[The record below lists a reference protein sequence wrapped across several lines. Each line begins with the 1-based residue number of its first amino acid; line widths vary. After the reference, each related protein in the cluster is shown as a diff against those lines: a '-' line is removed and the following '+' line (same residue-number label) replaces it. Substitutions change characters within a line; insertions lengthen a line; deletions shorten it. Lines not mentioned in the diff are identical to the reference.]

1 MGTARAAAEEAG
13 RDPAE
18 LKCIV
23 CAPSMVTD
31 DIALAR
37 DETRWFPAMVSNHV
51 QDLIER
57 YGTDGSVI
65 PKDLTDY
72 VAARKF
78 YDYNE
83 HSRVGA
89 KHGAFVTGRD
99 LRPLLGHRQRRPD
112 QGEAAGARDAGR
124 RPLLDLPDDPQPG
137 GDPRRLRGA
146 HHPRVQGRG
155 GIDDAAAEQVEA
167 WRSVAAGWERRR
179 DLFAR
184 STAAL
189 SERMVELLQPEPG
202 QRILELAAGPGEV
215 GFFALPRLH
224 PGGELI
230 STDVAPEMVD
240 TARRRAEELGL
251 EGVRFSVED
260 AAALTLGVDSVDG
273 VLCRFG
279 LMLVTE
285 MGQAA
290 SEMARVT
297 RPGGR
302 VVLAVWAGPQVNPW
316 ITASG
321 KAALELGLVERPDPE
336 APGPFRLSDP
346 DRLASVVTSG
356 GLAIERVED
365 FTVTWVAGSLDEWWE
380 TTEDTSRML
389 SALLERLSSGEI
401 ATLRARAMSL
411 LEEHVAADGSL
422 SVPGVARIV
431 VATA

>member
-1 MGTARAAAEEAG
+1 
-13 RDPAE
+13 
-18 LKCIV
+18 
-23 CAPSMVTD
+23 
-31 DIALAR
+31 
-37 DETRWFPAMVSNHV
+37 
-51 QDLIER
+51 
-57 YGTDGSVI
+57 
-65 PKDLTDY
+65 
-72 VAARKF
+72 
-78 YDYNE
+78 
-83 HSRVGA
+83 
-89 KHGAFVTGRD
+89 
-99 LRPLLGHRQRRPD
+99 
-112 QGEAAGARDAGR
+112 
-124 RPLLDLPDDPQPG
+124 
-137 GDPRRLRGA
+137 
-146 HHPRVQGRG
+146 
-155 GIDDAAAEQVEA
+155 
-167 WRSVAAGWERRR
+167 
-179 DLFAR
+179 
-184 STAAL
+184 
-189 SERMVELLQPEPG
+189 MVELLQPEPG

-215 GFFALPRLH
+215 GFLALPRLE

-260 AAALTLGVDSVDG
+260 AAALTLGGDSVDG

-321 KAALELGLVERPDPE
+321 RAALELGLVERPDPE

-356 GLAIERVED
+356 GLAIENVED

-401 ATLRARAMSL
+401 ATLRARATSL
-411 LEEHVAADGSL
+411 LEEYVAADGSL
-422 SVPGVARIV
+422 AVPGVARIV